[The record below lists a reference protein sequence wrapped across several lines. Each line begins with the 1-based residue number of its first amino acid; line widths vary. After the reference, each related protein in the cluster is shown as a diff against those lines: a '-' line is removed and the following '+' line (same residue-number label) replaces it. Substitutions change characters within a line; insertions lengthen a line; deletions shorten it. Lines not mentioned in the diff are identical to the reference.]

1 MCMKQK
7 QRKSLYYSKVDIAE
21 LLAVRRLC
29 VYGKGCRT
37 YI

>member
-7 QRKSLYYSKVDIAE
+7 QRKSLYYGKVGIAE
-21 LLAVRRLC
+21 LLAIRRLC